1 MSRSRLEI
9 QSKEGL
15 KTYNTNTKFVNYLNY
30 RNYNVNTSYAY
41 QVLKEYTNQNYIAIN
56 NYLREGYYQYH
67 LPNMRF
73 GDFKTTNNKDGTLT
87 VSFAMRKD
95 FLNATQRT
103 LSNYWTYHKMIYS
116 LCCALLDIIN
126 INELD
131 YIPENTVVYRGI
143 NTRIPSNWK
152 VGDSFYFPGFIST
165 SLSKKVA
172 EDFGN
177 YILVITLHGK
187 GYKGVERISYYPNE
201 KEVLICPYSR
211 YVISKISG
219 NYCYLDRYNN

>member
-1 MSRSRLEI
+1 MNNCITFAPIPNKSINQSSCIVGVI
-9 QSKEGL
+9 Q
-15 KTYNTNTKFVNYLNY
+15 Y
-30 RNYNVNTSYAY
+30 
-41 QVLKEYTNQNYIAIN
+41 
-56 NYLREGYYQYH
+56 
-67 LPNMRF
+67 
-73 GDFKTTNNKDGTLT
+73 DGT
-87 VSFAMRKD
+87 
-95 FLNATQRT
+95 N
-103 LSNYWTYHKMIYS
+103 
-116 LCCALLDIIN
+116 
-126 INELD
+126 
-131 YIPENTVVYRGI
+131 IPENTVVYRGI

-165 SLSKKVA
+165 SLSKEVA
-172 EDFGN
+172 KNFGN